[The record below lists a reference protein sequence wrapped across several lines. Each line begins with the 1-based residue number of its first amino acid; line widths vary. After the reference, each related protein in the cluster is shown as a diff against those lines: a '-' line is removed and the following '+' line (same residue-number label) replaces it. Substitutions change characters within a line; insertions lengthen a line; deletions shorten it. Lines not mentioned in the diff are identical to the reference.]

1 MSDFLDFVILAP
13 QSTIQTVTTKSFKI
27 TGSYCNPFACQP
39 SMFYQ
44 LVCIFVII
52 NYHKFSGLKHDKY
65 IILQF
70 WVGHLKTRLPGLNSK
85 YWQVSLLLWRLWRR
99 FVSMSFVASKD
110 HPHSLVHGLFL
121 HPQSQQHFVCLCLF
135 SQPYLPLTLSFC
147 FALLGKDAPEYQKC
161 KIISLSWSQL
171 LSSPNSISNLISLSH
186 ATYVACS
193 ISTD

>member
-13 QSTIQTVTTKSFKI
+13 QSTIHTVTTKSFKI

-44 LVCIFVII
+44 LVCTSVII
-52 NYHKFSGLKHDKY
+52 DYHKFSGLKQDKY

-70 WVGHLKTRLPGLNSK
+70 WVGHLNTRLPGLNSK

-99 FVSMSFVASKD
+99 FISTSFVTSKD

-121 HPQSQQHFVCLCLF
+121 HPQSQQHFF
-135 SQPYLPLTLSFC
+135 SACAIFHSHIFLWLSPS
-147 FALLGKDAPEYQKC
+147 ALLFLARMLM
-161 KIISLSWSQL
+161 IIPKMQVYL
-171 LSSPNSISNLISLSH
+171 LILES
-186 ATYVACS
+186 V
-193 ISTD
+193 D